1 MSDEPRISE
10 HDRIRIA
17 TLLAAIRWKTMFA
30 RALQHREVR
39 RRSPESLGHRFVCTE
54 IDGGHACSGED
65 IDPGQRVDVFDL
77 VPANCAE
84 DLEKLLAKAS
94 DGQGA
99 LNDEYWQMLQGD
111 LSLRG
116 ATEEHL
122 QVLEEHRQRDALG
135 AFFVGVELALDV
147 QGLPTL
153 QWRNGVD
160 EHGSPRF

>member
-1 MSDEPRISE
+1 MSDEPRIAAN
-10 HDRIRIA
+10 DRIRIA

-39 RRSPESLGHRFVCTE
+39 RQSPESPGHRFVCTE
-54 IDGGHACSGED
+54 IDGGHACSGEE
-65 IDPGQRVDVFDL
+65 IGPGQRVDSFDL

-84 DLEKLLAKAS
+84 DLETLLAKAS

-99 LNDEYWQMLQGD
+99 LNDEYWKMLQGD

-116 ATEEHL
+116 ATEEHFHL
-122 QVLEEHRQRDALG
+122 LEEHRQRAALE

-147 QGLPTL
+147 QGLPPL

>member
-1 MSDEPRISE
+1 MSDEPRISK

-54 IDGGHACSGED
+54 IDGGHACSGEE

-94 DGQGA
+94 DDQGA

-147 QGLPTL
+147 KGLPLL

>member
-10 HDRIRIA
+10 NDRIRLA
-17 TLLAAIRWKTMFA
+17 TLLAAIRWKSMFA

-54 IDGGHACSGED
+54 IDGGHACSGEE

-99 LNDEYWQMLQGD
+99 LNDEYWKMLQGD
-111 LSLRG
+111 LLLRR
-116 ATEEHL
+116 ATEEHFQL
-122 QVLEEHRQRDALG
+122 LEEHRQRDALG

-147 QGLPTL
+147 QGLPPL

>member
-1 MSDEPRISE
+1 MSDEPRNAAN
-10 HDRIRIA
+10 DRIRIA

-39 RRSPESLGHRFVCTE
+39 RQSPESPGHRFVCTE
-54 IDGGHACSGED
+54 IDGGHACSGEE
-65 IDPGQRVDVFDL
+65 IDPGQRVDSFDL
-77 VPANCAE
+77 VPANCAG
-84 DLEKLLAKAS
+84 DLETLLAMAA

-99 LNDEYWQMLQGD
+99 LNDEYWKMLQGD

-116 ATEEHL
+116 ATKEHF

-147 QGLPTL
+147 QGLPPL

-160 EHGSPRF
+160 EHGCPRF

>member
-10 HDRIRIA
+10 NDRIRLA
-17 TLLAAIRWKTMFA
+17 TLLAAIRWKAMFA

-54 IDGGHACSGED
+54 IDGGHACSGEE

-99 LNDEYWQMLQGD
+99 LNDEYWKMLQGD
-111 LSLRG
+111 LLLRG
-116 ATEEHL
+116 ATEEL
-122 QVLEEHRQRDALG
+122 FQLLEEHRQRDALG

-147 QGLPTL
+147 QGLPPL